1 MEDMKTVDFKTA
13 VEESSTPVV
22 VDFYA
27 PWCGYCKRLAP
38 LLTVLE
44 KTYDGKVKFV
54 KVNVDDEKELEERFQ
69 IMTLPTLMFFKDG
82 KASDG
87 LVNHA
92 SKTVITGW
100 LAEKGIE

>member
-1 MEDMKTVDFKTA
+1 
-13 VEESSTPVV
+13 
-22 VDFYA
+22 
-27 PWCGYCKRLAP
+27 
-38 LLTVLE
+38 LTVLE
-44 KTYDGKVKFV
+44 KTYAGKVKFV

-87 LVNHA
+87 LVNPA